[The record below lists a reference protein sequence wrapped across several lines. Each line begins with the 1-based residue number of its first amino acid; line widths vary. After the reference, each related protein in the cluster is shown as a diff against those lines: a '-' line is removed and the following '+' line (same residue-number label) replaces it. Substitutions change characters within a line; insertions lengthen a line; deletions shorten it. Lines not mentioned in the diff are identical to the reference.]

1 MNSVMNKAI
10 WILNNGESTLFNP
23 IEFEGFRNQAGRNSF
38 VLTPKQWVEKTKAIG
53 SDSFPP
59 ELSKA
64 QAAVVYASE
73 ADVLNLALFGMTAK
87 DWRESNIDKNG
98 NIRDY
103 ADVSQL
109 VCLLILE
116 NLNVHLI
123 QQNIPQD
130 ERLVL
135 LNQTAIHQ
143 MKILTHDPGVK
154 RIEVKNNE
162 GLIGTK

>member
-1 MNSVMNKAI
+1 M
-10 WILNNGESTLFNP
+10 
-23 IEFEGFRNQAGRNSF
+23 
-38 VLTPKQWVEKTKAIG
+38 
-53 SDSFPP
+53 
-59 ELSKA
+59 
-64 QAAVVYASE
+64 VYANE

-87 DWRESNIDKNG
+87 DWRESNTDKNG

-109 VCLLILE
+109 VCLVNLE
-116 NLNVHLI
+116 NLNAHLI

-154 RIEVKNNE
+154 RIEAKSNE
-162 GLIGTK
+162 GLTGPK